1 MQAMILAAG
10 FGTRLKPY
18 SLIKPKPLFPVLN
31 IPLLRLTIDRLK
43 SSGFHPITVNCHHL
57 RDQIIEEIEPVDGVI
72 IQDEEIILGTGGGL
86 RQALVHLDDEP
97 LLVTNGD
104 IYHSIDFGKIY
115 TQHLKTGADVT
126 MVLHDHPRFNTV
138 SAVENRITG
147 FDGGQKDYCLAYTGI
162 QVINPHILMEIKTGV
177 YSCIIDHYRHL
188 LTSGKGIHNVVA
200 ADIFWS
206 DMGTPQ
212 DYLALHQA
220 LLAGSVPLWPQFG
233 VQPETGLLI
242 DEDCVQGQG
251 CTFEGWNCVGE
262 AHLGDHVHLSR
273 TVVWDEARI
282 PSNSRIKNSIVLPG
296 GIESLQVE

>member
-31 IPLLRLTIDRLK
+31 VPLLRLTIDHLK
-43 SSGFHPITVNCHHL
+43 SSGFERITVNCHHL
-57 RDQIIEEIEPVDGVI
+57 RDQIIEEIELVDGVI
-72 IQDEEIILGTGGGL
+72 IQDEETILGTGGGL
-86 RQALVHLDDEP
+86 RQALVHLGDEP

-104 IYHSIDFGKIY
+104 IYHSIDLGKTY

-126 MVLHDHPRFNTV
+126 MVLHDYPRFNTV
-138 SAVENRITG
+138 SAAGDRITG
-147 FDGGQKDYCLAYTGI
+147 FDGGQKDNCLAYTGI

-177 YSCIIDHYRHL
+177 SSCIIDHYRHL
-188 LTSGKGIHNVVA
+188 LMSGKRIHNVVA
-200 ADIFWS
+200 EDIFWS

-212 DYLALHQA
+212 DYLALHEA
-220 LLAGSVPLWPQFG
+220 LLAESVPLWPQFG

-242 DEDCVQGQG
+242 DEGCVLGQG
-251 CTFEGWNCVGE
+251 CTFEGWNSVGE
-262 AHLGDHVHLSR
+262 AHLGDHVRLSR

-282 PSNSRIKNSIVLPG
+282 PSNCRIKNSIVLPG
-296 GIESLQVE
+296 GTGSLQA

>member
-31 IPLLRLTIDRLK
+31 VPLLRLTIARLK
-43 SSGFHPITVNCHHL
+43 SSGFRRITVNCHHL
-57 RDQIIEEIEPVDGVI
+57 RDQIIKEIEPVDGVI
-72 IQDEEIILGTGGGL
+72 IQDEKTILGTGGGL

-104 IYHSIDFGKIY
+104 IYHSIDLGDIY
-115 TQHLKTGADVT
+115 TQHLKTEADVT
-126 MVLHDHPRFNTV
+126 MVLHDYPRFNTV
-138 SAVENRITG
+138 SAVGNRITG
-147 FDGGQKDYCLAYTGI
+147 FHGGQADHCLAYTGI

-188 LTSGKGIHNVVA
+188 LMSGKDIHSVVA
-200 ADIFWS
+200 EDIFWS
-206 DMGTPQ
+206 DMGTPD
-212 DYLALHQA
+212 DYLALHEA
-220 LLAGSVPLWPQFG
+220 LLAGSVPLWPQFS
-233 VQPETGLLI
+233 VQPETALLI
-242 DEDCVQGQG
+242 DEGCVLGQG

-296 GIESLQVE
+296 VTGSRQSG

>member
-18 SLIKPKPLFPVLN
+18 NLIKPKPLFPVLN
-31 IPLLRLTIDRLK
+31 VPLLRLTIDRLK
-43 SSGFHPITVNCHHL
+43 SSGFHRITVNCHHL
-57 RDQIIEEIEPVDGVI
+57 RDQIIKEIEPVDGVI
-72 IQDEEIILGTGGGL
+72 IQDEKRILGTGGGL
-86 RQALVHLDDEP
+86 RQALTHLDDEP

-104 IYHSIDFGKIY
+104 IYHWVDFGKIY
-115 TQHLKTGADVT
+115 TQHLKTDADVT
-126 MVLHDHPRFNTV
+126 MVLHDQPRFNTV

-147 FDGGQKDYCLAYTGI
+147 FDGGQKNQCLAYTGI

-177 YSCIIDHYRHL
+177 YSCIIDHYRQL
-188 LTSGKGIHNVVA
+188 LMSGKAIDNVVVE
-200 ADIFWS
+200 DIFWS

-212 DYLALHQA
+212 DYLALHEA
-220 LLAGSVPLWPQFG
+220 LLTGSVPLWPQFG

-242 DEDCVQGQG
+242 DEGCVLGQG

-273 TVVWDEARI
+273 TVVWNGVRI
-282 PSNSRIKNSIVLPG
+282 PSNSRIKNSIVLPDG
-296 GIESLQVE
+296 TASRLTG

>member
-31 IPLLRLTIDRLK
+31 VPLLRLTIARLK
-43 SSGFHPITVNCHHL
+43 SSGFRRITVNCHHL
-57 RDQIIEEIEPVDGVI
+57 RDQIIKEIEPVDGVI
-72 IQDEEIILGTGGGL
+72 IQDEETILGTGGGL
-86 RQALVHLDDEP
+86 RQALAHLEDEP

-104 IYHSIDFGKIY
+104 IYHSIDLGKIY
-115 TQHLKTGADVT
+115 TQHLNTGADVT

-138 SAVENRITG
+138 SAAENRITG
-147 FDGGQKDYCLAYTGI
+147 FHAGQTGHCLAYTGI
-162 QVINPHILMEIKTGV
+162 QVINPHILMEIKPGV

-188 LTSGKGIHNVVA
+188 LRSGKSIHSVVA
-200 ADIFWS
+200 EDIFWS
-206 DMGTPQ
+206 DMGTPH
-212 DYLALHQA
+212 DYLALHEA
-220 LLAGSVPLWPQFG
+220 LFAGSVPLWPQFG

-242 DEDCVQGQG
+242 DEGCVLGQG

-273 TVVWDEARI
+273 TVVWNEAFI

-296 GIESLQVE
+296 ETGSLQV